1 MTTSLCHFNI
11 FDDKDAKS
19 ICNSLGKINSSTIS
33 TVYISDATDIGNYT
47 NGTDSNPIIRVKLNS
62 YANMPVVGSGAYV
75 ISHSGE
81 TADVKAYD
89 PKFGSTHAL
98 IVDAAV

>member
-1 MTTSLCHFNI
+1 MRIKKKNSSRIVVNDYILHRIGNLILRHSVHMTTSLCHFNI

-47 NGTDSNPIIRVKLNS
+47 NGTDSNPIL
-62 YANMPVVGSGAYV
+62 
-75 ISHSGE
+75 
-81 TADVKAYD
+81 
-89 PKFGSTHAL
+89 
-98 IVDAAV
+98 